1 MDYNSLPNFYAALD
15 AKYNVTNNELNSAT
29 YTNVDCNFVYSAK
42 YARHR
47 WFNYKEGFSPILV
60 EKIFNEY
67 KLNKSSVVCD
77 PFCGAGTTV
86 AVAKAKGM
94 KSIALPTA
102 FITLKHLYSTVGKTA
117 MGGDRNHGAA
127 MARRNR

>member
-15 AKYNVTNNELNSAT
+15 AKYNVTNNDLNSAT

-67 KLNKSSVVCD
+67 KLDKSSVVCD

-94 KSIALPTA
+94 RSIGFEVNPFAA
-102 FITLKHLYSTVGKTA
+102 FITKVKTEDYS
-117 MGGDRNHGAA
+117 
-127 MARRNR
+127 

>member
-94 KSIALPTA
+94 KSIGYKPWRYLFIPSKQVLPNSSFA
-102 FITLKHLYSTVGKTA
+102 QLAKRFQEQ
-117 MGGDRNHGAA
+117 
-127 MARRNR
+127 

>member
-86 AVAKAKGM
+86 AVAKVKGM
-94 KSIALPTA
+94 KSFCSIYY
-102 FITLKHLYSTVGKTA
+102 KGQ
-117 MGGDRNHGAA
+117 N
-127 MARRNR
+127 